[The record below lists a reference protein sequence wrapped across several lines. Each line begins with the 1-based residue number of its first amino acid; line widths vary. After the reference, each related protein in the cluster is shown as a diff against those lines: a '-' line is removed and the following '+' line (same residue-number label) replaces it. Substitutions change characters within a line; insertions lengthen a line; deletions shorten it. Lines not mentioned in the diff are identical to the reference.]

1 MNKKSTLYKTLKY
14 ALGLKRPHKSQTN
27 IDFTNW
33 LATAMPECVWDK
45 SFIDACGNLHVD
57 YRTESRHRTLF
68 VSHVDTVHK
77 VEGKN
82 NITMTATK
90 WSACG
95 APLGADDGAGIAL
108 LMHMMHEGVNGY
120 YIFTQGEEVGGIGAK
135 YVAKNYPDLLAEF
148 DRAIAFDRRGIDSV
162 ITHQGWSR
170 CCSDV
175 FAQELSDALNVDGHT
190 DVMMYS
196 PDDSGVYTDT
206 AEFVDIIPE
215 CTNISVGYDREHSEF
230 ESLDLVHYEQL
241 SKQVLL
247 IDWDAL
253 PTSRDPSVHE
263 SKWDQSDYTY
273 GGYTYNWDKTTDNSF
288 SYGKDMM
295 SYKECFMADV
305 QDALLD
311 AQIGMCDFLLEL
323 MAEAVYPEDVGMA
336 IKMIDR
342 SRMTDDW
349 ISEALAR
356 AWVEDPDTL
365 LIDLFDSVYAYV

>member
-14 ALGLKRPHKSQTN
+14 ALSLKRPHKSQTN
-27 IDFTNW
+27 VDFTNW
-33 LATAMPECVWDK
+33 LATAIPECLWDI

-68 VSHVDTVHK
+68 VSHVDTVHR

-135 YVAKNYPDLLAEF
+135 YVAKNYPELLAEF
-148 DRAIAFDRRGIDSV
+148 DRAVAFDRRGIDSV

-175 FAQELSDALNVDGHT
+175 FAQDLSDALNVS
-190 DVMMYS
+190 MALMYS

>member
-1 MNKKSTLYKTLKY
+1 MNKKSMLYRVLKY
-14 ALGLKRPHKSQTN
+14 TLGLKRPHNTQTN
-27 IDFTNW
+27 VDFTNW
-33 LATAMPECVWDK
+33 LATAMPEQVWDR

-68 VSHVDTVHK
+68 VAHVDTVHR

-82 NITMTATK
+82 NITMTDKK
-90 WSACG
+90 WLACG

-120 YIFTQGEEVGGIGAK
+120 YIFTQGEEVGGVGAK
-135 YVAKNYPDLLAEF
+135 YLAKNYPTLLADF

-162 ITHQGWSR
+162 ITHQGWTR
-170 CCSDV
+170 CCSDA
-175 FAQELSDALNVDGHT
+175 FAEALSNALNVDGRT

-206 AEFVDIIPE
+206 AEFTSIIPE

-247 IDWDAL
+247 IDWDGL
-253 PTSRDPSVHE
+253 PTSRNPKIVE
-263 SKWDQSDYTY
+263 SKWDQEDYVY
-273 GGYTYNWDKTTDNSF
+273 GAYTYNWDKTTDNSF
-288 SYGKDMM
+288 NFKGNPTTYAE
-295 SYKECFMADV
+295 YFMQDV

-311 AQIGMCDFLLEL
+311 AQIGHFDFLMEL
-323 MAEAVYPEDVGMA
+323 MAEAVYPEDIEVA
-336 IKMIDR
+336 IRMIDR
-342 SRMTDDW
+342 HRMTEEW
-349 ISEALAR
+349 IEDALSR
-356 AWVEDPDTL
+356 AWIEDPDTL

>member
-1 MNKKSTLYKTLKY
+1 
-14 ALGLKRPHKSQTN
+14 
-27 IDFTNW
+27 
-33 LATAMPECVWDK
+33 
-45 SFIDACGNLHVD
+45 
-57 YRTESRHRTLF
+57 
-68 VSHVDTVHK
+68 
-77 VEGKN
+77 
-82 NITMTATK
+82 
-90 WSACG
+90 
-95 APLGADDGAGIAL
+95 
-108 LMHMMHEGVNGY
+108 
-120 YIFTQGEEVGGIGAK
+120 
-135 YVAKNYPDLLAEF
+135 
-148 DRAIAFDRRGIDSV
+148 
-162 ITHQGWSR
+162 
-170 CCSDV
+170 
-175 FAQELSDALNVDGHT
+175 
-190 DVMMYS
+190 
-196 PDDSGVYTDT
+196 VYTDT

>member
-14 ALGLKRPHKSQTN
+14 TLGLKRPHKSQTN
-27 IDFTNW
+27 VDFTNW
-33 LATAMPECVWDK
+33 LATAIPESLWEK

-57 YRTESRHRTLF
+57 YRTSPRHRTLF
-68 VSHVDTVHK
+68 VSHVDTVHR

-82 NITMTATK
+82 AITMTDTK

-95 APLGADDGAGIAL
+95 APLGADDGAGVAL

-170 CCSDV
+170 CCSDA
-175 FAQELSDALNVDGHT
+175 FAQDLSNALNVDGHT

-215 CTNISVGYDREHSEF
+215 CTNISVGYDREHTEF
-230 ESLDLVHYEQL
+230 ESLDLVHYKQL
-241 SKQVLL
+241 SEQVLL
-247 IDWDAL
+247 IDWDTL
-253 PTSRDPSVHE
+253 PTSRDPKIVE
-263 SKWDQSDYTY
+263 SKWDLEDYAY
-273 GGYTYNWDKTTDNSF
+273 GGYTYNWNKTTDNSF
-288 SYGKDMM
+288 SYGK
-295 SYKECFMADV
+295 EMATYADYLMQDV

-311 AQIGMCDFLLEL
+311 AQAGMYDFLLEL
-323 MAEAVYPEDVGMA
+323 MAEAVYPEDIEMA
-336 IKMIDR
+336 VKMIDR
-342 SRMTDDW
+342 SRITEDW
-349 ISEALAR
+349 INEALSR
-356 AWVEDPDTL
+356 AWIEDPDTL

>member
-1 MNKKSTLYKTLKY
+1 
-14 ALGLKRPHKSQTN
+14 
-27 IDFTNW
+27 
-33 LATAMPECVWDK
+33 V
-45 SFIDACGNLHVD
+45 
-57 YRTESRHRTLF
+57 HR
-68 VSHVDTVHK
+68 

-95 APLGADDGAGIAL
+95 APLGADDGAGIAM
-108 LMHMMHEGVNGY
+108 LMHMMHAGVHGY

-135 YVAKNYPDLLAEF
+135 YVAKNYPELLAEF
-148 DRAIAFDRRGIDSV
+148 DRAVAFDRRGIDSV

-175 FAQELSDALNVDGHT
+175 FAQDLSDALNVS
-190 DVMMYS
+190 MALMYS

-230 ESLDLVHYEQL
+230 ESLDLVHFQAL
-241 SKQVLL
+241 ADRV
-247 IDWDAL
+247 IHMDWDLL
-253 PTSRDPSVHE
+253 PTSRDPKIRE
-263 SKWDQSDYTY
+263 SKWDQSDYAY
-273 GGYTYNWDKTTDNSF
+273 GSYTYNWDKTTDNSF
-288 SYGKDMM
+288 NYGKDMA
-295 SYKECFMADV
+295 SYKDYFMADV

-311 AQIGMCDFLLEL
+311 AQVGMCDFLLEL
-323 MAEAVYPEDVGMA
+323 MAEAVYPEDVDMA

-342 SRMTDDW
+342 SRITDDW